1 MSKNIITTII
11 SFLLNYIKYFFLTG
25 SVIFSL
31 AVLLFVLLNLVP
43 DFSFGFLQYFSF
55 LNPDYGTG
63 TFSMDIS
70 EVMEIFSLVS
80 LIIMFTSY
88 VFSFTLKKIF
98 NSYIKFSLKLKILF
112 LVVLI
117 TLAYL
122 IAMIL
127 VTLYNALDNLFYYI
141 FVVFYVAN
149 LISLVLYFLV
159 DALLKKVT
167 NFIKIQKNVP
177 ENYIS

>member
-1 MSKNIITTII
+1 M
-11 SFLLNYIKYFFLTG
+11 
-25 SVIFSL
+25 
-31 AVLLFVLLNLVP
+31 FVLLNLVP